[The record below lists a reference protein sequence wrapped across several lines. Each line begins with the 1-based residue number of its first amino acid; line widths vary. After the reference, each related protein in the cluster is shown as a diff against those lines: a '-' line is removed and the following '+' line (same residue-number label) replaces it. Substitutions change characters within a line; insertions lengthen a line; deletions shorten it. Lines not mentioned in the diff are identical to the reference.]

1 MLRFDILTLHP
12 QLLEGPFAH
21 SIVKR
26 ALEKELVQIHIHNL
40 RDFSASKQKQAD
52 DYPFGG
58 AAGMVM
64 MIEPID
70 RCIARLK
77 SERHYDEVI
86 YLCPDAPV
94 LKQADVNK
102 LSLGE
107 NYILLCGHYK
117 GIDQRVRDHFI
128 TKEIS
133 IGDFVLSGG
142 ELPAAILV
150 DAMVRLIPGAISDAT
165 SALTDSFQD
174 DLLSPPVY
182 TRPAEYKGWKVPDVL
197 LNGNHKLI
205 EEWHYEQALEK
216 TKKVRPDLLK

>member
-1 MLRFDILTLHP
+1 MRFDILTLHP

-26 ALEKELVQIHIHNL
+26 AIDKNLVEIHIHNL
-40 RDFSASKQKQAD
+40 RDYSTSKQKQAD

-64 MIEPID
+64 MIQPID
-70 RCIARLK
+70 DCISKLLT
-77 SERHYDEVI
+77 ERTYDEII

-94 LKQADVNK
+94 LVQSEVNK
-102 LSLGE
+102 LSMGE

-133 IGDFVLSGG
+133 IGDYVLSGG

-150 DAMVRLIPGAISDAT
+150 DAIVRLIPGSINDAT

-182 TRPAEYKGWKVPDVL
+182 TRPAEYKGWKVPEIL

-205 EEWHYEQALEK
+205 EEWNHEMAIEK
-216 TKKVRPDLLK
+216 TKNVRPDLLG

>member
-1 MLRFDILTLHP
+1 MRFDILTLHP

-26 ALEKELVQIHIHNL
+26 AIDKNLVEIHIHNL
-40 RDFSASKQKQAD
+40 RDYSTSKQKQAD

-64 MIEPID
+64 MIQPID
-70 RCIARLK
+70 DCITKLLT
-77 SERHYDEVI
+77 ERSYNEII

-94 LKQADVNK
+94 LVQSEVNK
-102 LSLGE
+102 LSMGE

-133 IGDFVLSGG
+133 IGDYVLSGG

-150 DAMVRLIPGAISDAT
+150 DAIVRLIPGSINDAT

-182 TRPAEYKGWKVPDVL
+182 TRPAEYKGWKVPEIL

-205 EEWHYEQALEK
+205 EEWNHEMAIEK
-216 TKKVRPDLLK
+216 TKNVRPDLLG